1 MADRAAVIGDP
12 VSHSLSPAIFAELSK
27 ILARPVEYSAIR
39 VPQGML
45 GSELERLIRSGY
57 AGVNVTMPH
66 KRAAAGLVDGLDEA
80 AEACG
85 AVNCISFSGGG
96 SKGHNTDAD
105 GFLDALAMLGF
116 SPKAKDAVV
125 FGAGGAARAAV
136 WALVQAGA
144 ARVTVCARRPEAAKE
159 LGVEVGPPRPA
170 ALWVNATPL
179 GWKPEDGAPFP
190 GAFGG
195 RFGLD
200 MTYGRDTAF
209 LRAAKAAGA
218 TAADGRGM
226 LVAQAARGWELWFG
240 PLGERKRRELV
251 ERTAGA
257 IEWR

>member
-1 MADRAAVIGDP
+1 MPDRAGVIGDP

-27 ILARPVEYSAIR
+27 ALGRPLEYAAIR
-39 VPQGML
+39 VPEGML
-45 GSELERLIRSGY
+45 GSELERLIHSGY
-57 AGVNVTMPH
+57 AGVNVTRPH
-66 KRAAAGLVDGLDEA
+66 KRAAAGLVDGMDEA

-85 AVNCISFSGGG
+85 AVNCISFSRGG

-116 SPKAKDAVV
+116 SPKAQDAVV

-136 WALVQAGA
+136 WALRRAGA
-144 ARVTVCARRPEAAKE
+144 ARVTVCARRPETARD
-159 LGVEVGPPRPA
+159 LGVEVGAARPA

-179 GWKPEDGAPFP
+179 GWNPDDGAPFAGP
-190 GAFGG
+190 ARC
-195 RFGLD
+195 RFALD

-218 TAADGRGM
+218 KTADGRGM

-240 PLGERKRRELV
+240 PLGEHKRRELV